1 MSVTLVS
8 TGVQFPD
15 NTIQTTAA
23 SAGGATSFSYA
34 PGTYTI
40 DVPDGSTSMT
50 MTGCAAGGGHAQ
62 LTNGGYQWVHF
73 MGGGGGGAAC
83 INARIA
89 LASTVKR
96 LRIVVGAG
104 STGSGGATSVS
115 TSTATT
121 GESFTTALNLG
132 GGGAGL
138 GQKANGTSYISL
150 TATAGSGGT
159 VSTGSIVGFT
169 YNGQQGTTG
178 TLSGSQS
185 SNFNGA
191 MANNATAGNIAG
203 LGSGSTTS
211 NWAHGSTDGK
221 SGYGNR
227 GISNLWGGG
236 AGAGTDRNRVAY
248 GFGSGAPGGLT
259 SGRFGDIPARNG
271 GNGFLILNFGG

>member
-1 MSVTLVS
+1 
-8 TGVQFPD
+8 
-15 NTIQTTAA
+15 
-23 SAGGATSFSYA
+23 
-34 PGTYTI
+34 
-40 DVPDGSTSMT
+40 
-50 MTGCAAGGGHAQ
+50 
-62 LTNGGYQWVHF
+62 
-73 MGGGGGGAAC
+73 MGGGGAGAAC
-83 INARIA
+83 INARIS

-138 GQKANGTSYISL
+138 GQRASGTGRTYI
-150 TATAGSGGT
+150 TGTPGSGGT
-159 VSTGSIVGFT
+159 VSVGASVGFT
-169 YNGQQGTTG
+169 YNGQ
-178 TLSGSQS
+178 SGGGAVSLYCNS
-185 SNFNGA
+185 DSNFSGGGV
-191 MANNATAGNIAG
+191 NNATAGNVAG
-203 LGSGSTTS
+203 LGSGSTTN
-211 NWAHGSTDGK
+211 NWPHGSTDGK

-227 GISNLWGGG
+227 SIGNLWGGG

-248 GFGSGAPGGLT
+248 GYGSGAPGGLT